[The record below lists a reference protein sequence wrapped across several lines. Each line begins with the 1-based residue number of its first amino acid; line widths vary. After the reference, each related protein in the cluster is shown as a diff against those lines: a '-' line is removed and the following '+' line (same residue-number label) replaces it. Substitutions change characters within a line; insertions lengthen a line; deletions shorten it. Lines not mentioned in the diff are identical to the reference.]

1 MQWGQLLC
9 TRALTAVFTLLALHA
24 DGQYQANAFLEALY
38 EKMGKHQHPSDP
50 YFLTTWDV
58 SHWIDLVMVKLR
70 EEDATSHFLK
80 RLIKRSNR
88 LHTMFGRGRGHAEY
102 KGLATSLQLK
112 SLETVT
118 FVTTRF
124 FSSSYEQWHKIYVS
138 YKALIET
145 FRKCRENQD
154 NEEEE
159 TKYQVGTVLQ
169 QCLDYHNTVQ

>member
-1 MQWGQLLC
+1 
-9 TRALTAVFTLLALHA
+9 
-24 DGQYQANAFLEALY
+24 
-38 EKMGKHQHPSDP
+38 
-50 YFLTTWDV
+50 
-58 SHWIDLVMVKLR
+58 
-70 EEDATSHFLK
+70 
-80 RLIKRSNR
+80 
-88 LHTMFGRGRGHAEY
+88 MFGRGRGHAEY

-118 FVTTRF
+118 FATTRF
-124 FSSSYEQWHKIYVS
+124 FSSLYEQWHKIYVS

-154 NEEEE
+154 DEEEE